1 MAEGV
6 GRPSQ
11 RPRQIV
17 DPPPVSGPTIALG
30 DFLGQR
36 GTEQDA
42 ETRPE
47 MSPRPLRAGPLDDRR
62 PKSNRIAFVVVVAD
76 H

>member
-17 DPPPVSGPTIALG
+17 DPPAVSGPTIALG
-30 DFLGQR
+30 DFIGQR

-42 ETRPE
+42 ETSPE
-47 MSPRPLRAGPLDDRR
+47 VSPRPLRAGPLDDRR
-62 PKSNRIAFVVVVAD
+62 PEPERVGLVID
-76 H
+76 